1 MLNTVLSMYNF
12 NGNVIDVGLQVLLV
26 YFYLIIQVFYLLS
39 NNGESD
45 SSRVF
50 ASGIVS
56 IDETGSSSQI
66 PEN

>member
-1 MLNTVLSMYNF
+1 M
-12 NGNVIDVGLQVLLV
+12 
-26 YFYLIIQVFYLLS
+26 S

-56 IDETGSSSQI
+56 VAETGSTSSTSSQI

>member
-1 MLNTVLSMYNF
+1 M
-12 NGNVIDVGLQVLLV
+12 
-26 YFYLIIQVFYLLS
+26 LS

-56 IDETGSSSQI
+56 ISETGSSSQI

>member
-1 MLNTVLSMYNF
+1 M
-12 NGNVIDVGLQVLLV
+12 
-26 YFYLIIQVFYLLS
+26 S

-56 IDETGSSSQI
+56 IAETGTSGSTSSTSSQI